1 MYKSR
6 IKIADDVDKKDI
18 PKMRKQQISL
28 IRVLARQEGKI
39 PSKALYDSE
48 KRMWYFHTDTRQ
60 NQKKLTPETIMS
72 DTSMIGLQEIN
83 SVISETK
90 QLQYQKTIPDK
101 EESK

>member
-1 MYKSR
+1 
-6 IKIADDVDKKDI
+6 
-18 PKMRKQQISL
+18 
-28 IRVLARQEGKI
+28 
-39 PSKALYDSE
+39 
-48 KRMWYFHTDTRQ
+48 
-60 NQKKLTPETIMS
+60 MS